1 MRSWLADVASRG
13 CRFAQTR
20 AISVASVLAV
30 VMMGASA
37 ALAQPAPEMGGEAG
51 LKLPDLSSVSF
62 LGMDG
67 HNLLM
72 IGIVFCI
79 AGLGFGLAIY
89 MRLKN
94 LPVHR
99 AMLEVSDLIYETCK
113 TYLITQG
120 KFLLLL

>member
-1 MRSWLADVASRG
+1 MSGGFSMRTWLANVASRG

-20 AISVASVLAV
+20 ATAVASILAFV
-30 VMMGASA
+30 ILGASA
-37 ALAQPAPEMGGEAG
+37 ALAQPASETGGEAG
-51 LKLPDLSSVSF
+51 LKLPDLSTVSF

-72 IGIVFCI
+72 IGILFCI

-99 AMLEVSDLIYETCK
+99 AMLEVSDLIYE
-113 TYLITQG
+113 
-120 KFLLLL
+120 